1 MKVVGVLTADPP
13 DSQPGDRC
21 RTRSGGIYPSN
32 FPRTPIVKLVADTE
46 DVDVTL
52 SSTKRNRFTYN
63 MCKTSASAN
72 WPTVKIY
79 YRVTCEFLP
88 FTSNR
93 FICRHSILANPNDS
107 SQQRPPCTG

>member
-13 DSQPGDRC
+13 SSQPGDRC
-21 RTRSGGIYPSN
+21 RTGSKGIYRSN
-32 FPRTPIVKLVADTE
+32 FPRTPIVQLVAGSK
-46 DVDVTL
+46 DVIVKL
-52 SSTKRNRFTYN
+52 SSTKRNRFTYE
-63 MCKTSASAN
+63 MCKTRASAN
-72 WPTVKIY
+72 WATVKIY

-107 SQQRPPCTG
+107 S

>member
-13 DSQPGDRC
+13 DSQPGDPC
-21 RTRSGGIYPSN
+21 RTGSKGIYHSN
-32 FPRTPIVKLVADTE
+32 FPRTPMVKLLSGSKN
-46 DVDVTL
+46 VDVKL
-52 SSTKRNRFTYN
+52 SSTKRNRFTYE
-63 MCKTSASAN
+63 MCKKRNASAN

-107 SQQRPPCTG
+107 S